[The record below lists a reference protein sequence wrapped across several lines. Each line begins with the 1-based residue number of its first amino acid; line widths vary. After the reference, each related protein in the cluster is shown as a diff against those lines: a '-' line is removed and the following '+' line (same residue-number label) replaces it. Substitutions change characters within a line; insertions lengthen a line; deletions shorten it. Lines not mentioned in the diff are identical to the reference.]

1 MIVAFMGAYGF
12 AFAVISPVLM
22 PLAKAF
28 NISIPTAAYISTFM
42 FIGAA
47 IMSIPAGLI
56 VDRWGIKK
64 AGILALVLLVLG
76 WLTTYVAPSFDA
88 VLAGR
93 VIIGMGGITM
103 GVMGAAAVVQW
114 FNPKDL
120 MLPMGLWVAGLPL
133 GIAWGEVLAGVVISS
148 FAWRASMLT
157 GFIIGVI
164 GLVVVAAIVRPGPFS
179 PGARPAERSKK
190 EGTLSVFKNKEVW
203 KFNFA
208 LFFGF
213 ISFMGVT
220 TYWVT

>member
-1 MIVAFMGAYGF
+1 MANANNSPANNSPYRWAVLAAVIVAFMGAYGF

-47 IMSIPAGLI
+47 IMSIPVGLI

-120 MLPMGLWVAGLPL
+120 MLPMGLWAAGLPL

-190 EGTLSVFKNKEVW
+190 EG
-203 KFNFA
+203 A
-208 LFFGF
+208 H
-213 ISFMGVT
+213 
-220 TYWVT
+220 